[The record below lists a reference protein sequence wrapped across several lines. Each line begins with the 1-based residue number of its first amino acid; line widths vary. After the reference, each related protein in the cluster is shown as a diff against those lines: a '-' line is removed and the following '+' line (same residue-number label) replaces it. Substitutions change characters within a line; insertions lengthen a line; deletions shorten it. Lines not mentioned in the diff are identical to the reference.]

1 MKKLCDLHTHST
13 FSDGTFTPE
22 EIIEAAIRSN
32 LSAIAL
38 CDHNTVDG
46 IPRFLNAA
54 KGKQIDAVAGC
65 EFSVDFEGTELHML
79 GLFIPEIYL
88 NDVSSLMTE
97 INQRKELS
105 NIELVN
111 SLSKIGI
118 TLNYDEIKN
127 ATPTGKVNRAHIA
140 ASLTEKGYT
149 KSVKEAFASL
159 LSPAAGHYKEPKRL
173 TVWEII
179 DFIVSI
185 KATPV
190 LAHPFLNLSSHQLEA
205 FLPKAKE
212 CGVVGMECL
221 YSLYDEPTTLSAL
234 DLTKRFGLKPSGGS
248 DFHGAI
254 KPDIKLGI
262 GKGNLTIP
270 YEWYLNLKNN

>member
-1 MKKLCDLHTHST
+1 MGKLCDLHTHST

-22 EIIEAAIRSN
+22 EIVDAAICSN

-46 IPRFLNAA
+46 IPRFLDAA
-54 KGKQIDAVAGC
+54 KGKPIDAVSGC
-65 EFSVDFEGTELHML
+65 EFSVDYDGTELHML
-79 GLFIPEIYL
+79 GLFIPSKYL
-88 NDVSSLMTE
+88 NDVSNLMSE
-97 INQRKELS
+97 INQRKEES

-111 SLSKIGI
+111 SLCKTGI
-118 TLNYDEIKN
+118 ALNYEEIKN

-140 ASLTEKGYT
+140 ASLTQKGYT
-149 KSVKEAFASL
+149 KSIKEAFDTL
-159 LSPAAGHYKEPKRL
+159 LSSAYGHYKEPKRL

-190 LAHPFLNLSSHQLEA
+190 LAHPFLNLSKTQLEY
-205 FLPKAKE
+205 FLPKAKKN
-212 CGVVGMECL
+212 GLIGMECL
-221 YSLYDEPTTLSAL
+221 YSLYDDSTTQAALNLS
-234 DLTKRFGLKPSGGS
+234 KRFNIKPSGGS
-248 DFHGAI
+248 DFHGTI

-262 GKGNLTIP
+262 GKDNLKIP
-270 YEWYLNLKNN
+270 YEWLQDLKRN